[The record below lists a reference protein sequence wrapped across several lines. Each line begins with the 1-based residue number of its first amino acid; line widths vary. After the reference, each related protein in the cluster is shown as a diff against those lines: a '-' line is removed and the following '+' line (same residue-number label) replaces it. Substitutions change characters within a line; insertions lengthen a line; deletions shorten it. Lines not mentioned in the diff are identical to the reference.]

1 MVSNDHEHEWVKQER
16 GPPDI
21 GISYYYYQCSD
32 PKCSMVSYPMKE
44 LQKLFDYSKD
54 HQFLFLEDWIFI
66 LFYALKDSPIAGRTS
81 LQKQVFLMMVEFAQK
96 ENIPTENIGF
106 YGYKYGPY
114 DDRIAD
120 ALECMIDDG
129 FVIKNGR
136 KGSSKETLYLT
147 EEGIDRAKKSFDKL
161 TEEQKTKVIESRKE
175 YQMWGREGLL
185 KYVYSNYDEYTHESN
200 VRNTVLNLRSKK

>member
-1 MVSNDHEHEWVKQER
+1 
-16 GPPDI
+16 
-21 GISYYYYQCSD
+21 
-32 PKCSMVSYPMKE
+32 MKE
-44 LQKLFDYSKD
+44 LQKLLDYSKE

-66 LFYALKDSPIAGRTS
+66 LFYALKDSPIVGRTS
-81 LQKQVFLMMVEFAQK
+81 LQKQVFLMMVEFAQD

-114 DDRIAD
+114 DDRISD

-129 FVIKNGR
+129 FIVKNGR

-147 EEGIDRAKKSFDKL
+147 KEGIDRAERSFNKL
-161 TEEQKTKVIESRKE
+161 TDEQKTKVIELRKE

-185 KYVYSNYDEYTHESN
+185 KYIYSNYDEYTHESN
-200 VRNTVLNLRSKK
+200 IRNRVLNLRSKK